1 MTEEYHEFLRSKRLV
16 VKPSGFEPEG
26 ISNTLFQFQKDIV
39 RWACKKGKAAIF
51 AGTGLGKTAMQLEWA
66 HQVHQHTGA
75 DVLILAP
82 LSVAEQTIQ
91 EGEKFEVVAH
101 LCKTQADVKH
111 GVNITNY
118 EKLSHFDTDHF
129 AGIVLDESSILKSF
143 DGKVRTEI
151 IEKFRDTPFKLACTA
166 TPAPND
172 HMELAN
178 HAEFLHVMS
187 RPEMLATFF
196 VHDGG
201 STSQWRLKGHAVKD
215 FWEWVA
221 SWAVMMSMPSDL
233 GYEDNGF
240 KLPPMKT
247 EQITVDRTGY
257 AVKEAQT
264 LQERRRARTDSL
276 DLRVKRSVELV
287 SSKPG
292 ESWLIWCNLNKE
304 QDALEKAFG
313 DQCVSVRGSTPHEE
327 RMKYTTTWQSGNVH
341 IMVSKP
347 SVFGFGMNWQHC
359 HNVIFVGLSDSFEE
373 YYQAVRRCWRFGQKE
388 QVEVYVI
395 TSEKEG
401 AVVKN
406 IKRKE
411 RAFENMIHGMISA
424 TQEITKK
431 NIKETSREIEEYMT
445 QVDTGNGWE
454 MRMGDCVEQIKFVE
468 DNSIGYTI
476 FSPPFSSL
484 YTYSNS
490 ERDIG
495 NCRTDEEF
503 FAHFNFLAPELFRV
517 LKPGRLMSVHCM
529 NLPTSK
535 QMHGYIGIRD
545 FRGDLIRIF
554 QEAGF
559 IYHSEVV
566 IWKNPVT
573 AMQRTKALGLLWKQL
588 KKDSTMCRQGLPDYL
603 VTFRKPGEND
613 DRVGHT
619 AEEFP
624 VDLWQ
629 RYASPVWMD
638 INPSDTLQKES
649 VREDK
654 DERHIAPLQLEV
666 IRRGIELWTNPGDLI
681 LSPFAG
687 IGSEGFEAVK
697 AGRRFVGIELKES
710 YYKQACKN
718 LKRAEHEA
726 QKPPQSSLSTFE
738 ETAEEVA

>member
-1 MTEEYHEFLRSKRLV
+1 MSQNYHEFLKSKRLV
-16 VKPSGFEPEG
+16 VKPSGFEPDG
-26 ISNTLFQFQKDIV
+26 ISENLFPFQKDIV

-51 AGTGLGKTAMQLEWA
+51 AGTGLGKTGMQLEWA

-75 DVLILAP
+75 DVLVLAP
-82 LSVAEQTIQ
+82 LAVAEQTAR
-91 EGEKFEVVAH
+91 EGEKFEVVVH
-101 LCKTQADVKH
+101 LCKTQADVKP

-118 EKLSHFDTDHF
+118 EKLSHFDAGHF

-143 DGKVRTEI
+143 AGKVRTEI
-151 IEKFRDTPFKLACTA
+151 IEAFRDTPFKLACTA

-201 STSQWRLKGHAVKD
+201 TTSQWRLKGHAVKA

-240 KLPPMKT
+240 KLPPMEI
-247 EQITVDRTGY
+247 EQIVVDRTGY
-257 AVKEAQT
+257 IVKEAQT
-264 LQERRRARTDSL
+264 LQDRRRARTDSL
-276 DLRVKRSVELV
+276 DLRVQNAVELV
-287 SSKPG
+287 MSKPD
-292 ESWLIWCNLNKE
+292 ESWLVWCDLNKE
-304 QDALEKAFG
+304 SEALKKAIPG
-313 DQCVSVRGSTPHEE
+313 SVEVKGADDPDYKTSSLTGFARGEI
-327 RMKYTTTWQSGNVH
+327 K
-341 IMVSKP
+341 ILISKP
-347 SVFGFGMNWQHC
+347 SIAGFGMNFQVC
-359 HNVIFVGLSDSFEE
+359 HNQIFTGLSDSFEQ
-373 YYQAVRRCWRFGQKE
+373 YYQAVRRSWRFGQKE
-388 QVEVYVI
+388 QVKVYVI

-411 RAFENMIHGMISA
+411 RDFETMLHGMISA

-431 NIKETSREIEEYMT
+431 NIKETSREIEKYMT
-445 QVDTGNGWE
+445 GIDAGNGWE
-454 MRMGDCVEQIKFVE
+454 MRLGDNVEQIKTVE

-490 ERDIG
+490 ERDMG
-495 NCRTDEEF
+495 NCRTDQEF
-503 FAHFNFLAPELFRV
+503 FDHFNFLAPELFRT

-535 QMHGYIGIRD
+535 QNHGYIGIRD

-554 QEAGF
+554 QKAGF

-566 IWKNPVT
+566 IWKDPVT
-573 AMQRTKALGLLWKQL
+573 AMQRTKALGLLWKQI
-588 KKDSTMCRQGLPDYL
+588 KKDSTMCRQGIPDYL

-613 DRVGHT
+613 DRVEHT

-624 VDLWQ
+624 VEMWQ

-638 INPSDTLQKES
+638 INASETLQKES
-649 VREDK
+649 AREDE

-666 IRRGIELWTNPGDLI
+666 IRRGLELWTKPGDVV

-697 AGRRFVGIELKES
+697 AGRRFIGMELKES

-726 QKPPQSSLSTFE
+726 QKPPQASLFTFE
-738 ETAEEVA
+738 EEKETA

>member
-1 MTEEYHEFLRSKRLV
+1 MSQKYHEFLKSKRLV
-16 VKPSGFEPEG
+16 VKPSGFEPDGVSE
-26 ISNTLFQFQKDIV
+26 ILFPFQKDIV

-51 AGTGLGKTAMQLEWA
+51 AGTGLGKTGMQLEWA

-75 DVLILAP
+75 DVLVLAP
-82 LSVAEQTIQ
+82 LAVAEQTAR
-91 EGEKFEVVAH
+91 EGEKFEVVVH
-101 LCKTQADVKH
+101 LCKTQSDVKP

-118 EKLSHFDTDHF
+118 EKLSHFDAGHF
-129 AGIVLDESSILKSF
+129 AGIILDESSILKSF
-143 DGKVRTEI
+143 EGKVRTEI
-151 IEKFRDTPFKLACTA
+151 IEAFRDTPFKLACTA

-178 HAEFLHVMS
+178 HAEFLQVMS

-201 STSQWRLKGHAVKD
+201 STSQWRLKGHAVKA

-240 KLPPMKT
+240 KLPPMEI
-247 EQITVDRTGY
+247 EQIVVDRTGY
-257 AVKEAQT
+257 VVKEAQT
-264 LQERRRARTDSL
+264 LQDRRRARTDSL
-276 DLRVKRSVELV
+276 DLRVQKAVELV
-287 SSKPG
+287 MSKPD
-292 ESWLIWCNLNKE
+292 ESWLVWCDLNKE
-304 QDALEKAFG
+304 SDALKKAIPG
-313 DQCVSVRGSTPHEE
+313 SVEVKGADDPDYKTASLTGFAKGEI
-327 RMKYTTTWQSGNVH
+327 K
-341 IMVSKP
+341 ILISKP
-347 SVFGFGMNWQHC
+347 SIAGFGMNFQVC
-359 HNVIFVGLSDSFEE
+359 HNQVFTGLSDSFEQ
-373 YYQAVRRCWRFGQKE
+373 YYQAVRRSWRFGQKE
-388 QVEVYVI
+388 QVKVYVI

-411 RAFENMIHGMISA
+411 RDFEAMLHGMISA

-431 NIKETSREIEEYMT
+431 NIKETSREVEKYMT
-445 QVDTGNGWE
+445 GVDTGNGWE
-454 MRMGDCVEQIKFVE
+454 MRLGDNVEHIKSIE

-490 ERDIG
+490 ERDMG
-495 NCRTDEEF
+495 NCRTDQEF
-503 FAHFNFLAPELFRV
+503 FDHFSFLAPELFRT

-535 QMHGYIGIRD
+535 QNHGYIGIRD

-554 QEAGF
+554 QKAGF

-566 IWKNPVT
+566 IWKDPVT
-573 AMQRTKALGLLWKQL
+573 AMQRTKALGLLWKQI
-588 KKDSTMCRQGLPDYL
+588 KKDSTMCRQGIPDYL

-613 DRVGHT
+613 DRVEHT

-624 VDLWQ
+624 VDMWQ

-638 INPSDTLQKES
+638 INASETLQKES
-649 VREDK
+649 AREDE

-666 IRRGIELWTNPGDLI
+666 IRRGLELWTKPGDVV

-697 AGRRFVGIELKES
+697 AGRRFIGMELKES

-726 QKPPQSSLSTFE
+726 QKPPQASLFTFE
-738 ETAEEVA
+738 EEKETA

>member
-1 MTEEYHEFLRSKRLV
+1 MSQNYHEFLKSKRLV
-16 VKPSGFEPEG
+16 VKPSGFEPDG
-26 ISNTLFQFQKDIV
+26 ISEILFPFQKDIV

-51 AGTGLGKTAMQLEWA
+51 AGTGLGKTGMQLEWA

-75 DVLILAP
+75 DVLVLAP
-82 LSVAEQTIQ
+82 LAVAEQTAR
-91 EGEKFEVVAH
+91 EGEKFEVVVH
-101 LCKTQADVKH
+101 LCKTQADVKP

-118 EKLSHFDTDHF
+118 EKLAHFDAGHF

-143 DGKVRTEI
+143 AGKVRTEI
-151 IEKFRDTPFKLACTA
+151 IEAFRDTPFKLACTA

-201 STSQWRLKGHAVKD
+201 TTSQWRLKGHAVKA

-240 KLPPMKT
+240 KLPPMEI
-247 EQITVDRTGY
+247 EQIVVDRTGY
-257 AVKEAQT
+257 IVKEAQT
-264 LQERRRARTDSL
+264 LQDRRRARTDSL
-276 DLRVKRSVELV
+276 DLRVQKAVELV
-287 SSKPG
+287 MSKPD
-292 ESWLIWCNLNKE
+292 ESWLVWCDLNKE
-304 QDALEKAFG
+304 SEALKKAIPG
-313 DQCVSVRGSTPHEE
+313 SVEVKGADDPDYKASSLTGFARGEI
-327 RMKYTTTWQSGNVH
+327 K
-341 IMVSKP
+341 ILISKP
-347 SVFGFGMNWQHC
+347 SIAGFGMNFQVC
-359 HNVIFVGLSDSFEE
+359 HNQVFTGLSDSFEQ
-373 YYQAVRRCWRFGQKE
+373 YYQAVRRSWRFGQKE
-388 QVEVYVI
+388 QVKVYVI

-411 RAFENMIHGMISA
+411 RDFETMLHGMISA

-431 NIKETSREIEEYMT
+431 NIKETSREIEKYMT
-445 QVDTGNGWE
+445 GIDAGNGWE
-454 MRMGDCVEQIKFVE
+454 MRLGDNVEQIKSVE

-490 ERDIG
+490 ERDMG
-495 NCRTDEEF
+495 NCRTDQEF
-503 FAHFNFLAPELFRV
+503 FDHFNFLAPELFRT

-535 QMHGYIGIRD
+535 QNHGYIGIRD

-554 QEAGF
+554 QKAGF

-566 IWKNPVT
+566 IWKDPVT
-573 AMQRTKALGLLWKQL
+573 AMQRTKALGLLWKQI
-588 KKDSTMCRQGLPDYL
+588 KKDSTMCRQGIPDYL

-613 DRVGHT
+613 DRVEHT

-624 VDLWQ
+624 VEMWQ

-638 INPSDTLQKES
+638 INASETLQKES
-649 VREDK
+649 AREDE

-666 IRRGIELWTNPGDLI
+666 IRRGLELWTKPGDVV

-697 AGRRFVGIELKES
+697 AGRKFIGMELKES

-726 QKPPQSSLSTFE
+726 QKPPQASLFTFE
-738 ETAEEVA
+738 EEKETA

>member
-1 MTEEYHEFLRSKRLV
+1 MSQNYHEFLKSKRLV
-16 VKPSGFEPEG
+16 VKPSGFEPDG
-26 ISNTLFQFQKDIV
+26 ISEILFPFQKDIV

-51 AGTGLGKTAMQLEWA
+51 AGTGLGKTGMQLEWA

-75 DVLILAP
+75 DVLVLAP
-82 LSVAEQTIQ
+82 LAVAEQTAR
-91 EGEKFEVVAH
+91 EGEKFEVVVH
-101 LCKTQADVKH
+101 LCKTQADVKP

-118 EKLSHFDTDHF
+118 EKLAHFDAGHF

-143 DGKVRTEI
+143 EGKVRTEI
-151 IEKFRDTPFKLACTA
+151 IEAFRDTPFKLACTA

-201 STSQWRLKGHAVKD
+201 TTSQWRLKGHAVKA

-240 KLPPMKT
+240 KLPPMEI
-247 EQITVDRTGY
+247 EQIVVDRTGY
-257 AVKEAQT
+257 IVKEAQT
-264 LQERRRARTDSL
+264 LQDRRRARTDSL
-276 DLRVKRSVELV
+276 DLRVQNAVELV
-287 SSKPG
+287 MSKPD
-292 ESWLIWCNLNKE
+292 ESWLVWRDLNKE
-304 QDALEKAFG
+304 SEALKKAIPG
-313 DQCVSVRGSTPHEE
+313 SVEVKGADDPDYKTSSLTGFARGEI
-327 RMKYTTTWQSGNVH
+327 K
-341 IMVSKP
+341 ILISKP
-347 SVFGFGMNWQHC
+347 SIAGFGMNFQVC
-359 HNVIFVGLSDSFEE
+359 HNQVFTGLSDSFEQ
-373 YYQAVRRCWRFGQKE
+373 YYQAVRRSWRFGQKE
-388 QVEVYVI
+388 QVKVYVI

-411 RAFENMIHGMISA
+411 RDFETMLHGMISA

-431 NIKETSREIEEYMT
+431 NIKETSREIEKYMT
-445 QVDTGNGWE
+445 GIDAGNGWE
-454 MRMGDCVEQIKFVE
+454 MRLGDNVEQIKTVE

-490 ERDIG
+490 ERDMG
-495 NCRTDEEF
+495 NCRTDQEF
-503 FAHFNFLAPELFRV
+503 FDHFNFLAPELFRT

-535 QMHGYIGIRD
+535 QNHGYIGIRD

-554 QEAGF
+554 QKAGF

-566 IWKNPVT
+566 IWKDPVT
-573 AMQRTKALGLLWKQL
+573 AMQRTKALGLLWKQI
-588 KKDSTMCRQGLPDYL
+588 KKDSTMCRQGIPDYL

-613 DRVGHT
+613 DRVEHT

-624 VDLWQ
+624 VEMWQ

-638 INPSDTLQKES
+638 INASETLQKES
-649 VREDK
+649 AREDE

-666 IRRGIELWTNPGDLI
+666 IRRGLELWTKPGDVV

-697 AGRRFVGIELKES
+697 AGRRFIGMELKES

-726 QKPPQSSLSTFE
+726 QKPPQASLFTFE
-738 ETAEEVA
+738 EEKETA

>member
-1 MTEEYHEFLRSKRLV
+1 MSQNYHEFLKSKRLV
-16 VKPSGFEPEG
+16 VKPSGFEPDG
-26 ISNTLFQFQKDIV
+26 ISEILFPFQKDIV

-51 AGTGLGKTAMQLEWA
+51 AGTGLGKTGMQLEWA

-75 DVLILAP
+75 DVLVLAP
-82 LSVAEQTIQ
+82 LAVAEQTAR
-91 EGEKFEVVAH
+91 EGEKFEVVVH
-101 LCKTQADVKH
+101 LCKTQADVKP

-118 EKLSHFDTDHF
+118 EKLAHFDAGHF

-143 DGKVRTEI
+143 AGKVRTEI
-151 IEKFRDTPFKLACTA
+151 IEAFQDTPFKLACTA

-201 STSQWRLKGHAVKD
+201 TTSQWRLKGHAVKA

-240 KLPPMKT
+240 KLPPMEI
-247 EQITVDRTGY
+247 EQIVVDRTGY

-264 LQERRRARTDSL
+264 LQDRRRARTDSL
-276 DLRVKRSVELV
+276 DLRVQKAVDLV
-287 SSKPG
+287 MSKPD
-292 ESWLIWCNLNKE
+292 ESWLVWCDLNKE
-304 QDALEKAFG
+304 SEALKKAIPGSVEVKGADDPDYKASSLTGFANG
-313 DQCVSVRGSTPHEE
+313 DI
-327 RMKYTTTWQSGNVH
+327 K
-341 IMVSKP
+341 ILISKP
-347 SVFGFGMNWQHC
+347 SIAGFGMNFQVC
-359 HNVIFVGLSDSFEE
+359 HNQVFTGLSDSFEQ
-373 YYQAVRRCWRFGQKE
+373 YYQAVRRSWRFGQKE
-388 QVEVYVI
+388 QVTVYVI

-411 RAFENMIHGMISA
+411 RDFETMLHGMISA

-431 NIKETSREIEEYMT
+431 NIKETSREIEKYMT
-445 QVDTGNGWE
+445 GTDTGNGWE
-454 MRMGDCVEQIKFVE
+454 MRLGDNVELIKSVE

-490 ERDIG
+490 ERDMG
-495 NCRTDEEF
+495 NCRTDQEF
-503 FAHFNFLAPELFRV
+503 FDHFNFLAPELFRT

-535 QMHGYIGIRD
+535 QNHGYIGIRD

-554 QEAGF
+554 QKAGF

-566 IWKNPVT
+566 IWKDPVT
-573 AMQRTKALGLLWKQL
+573 AMHRTKALGLLWKQI
-588 KKDSTMCRQGLPDYL
+588 KKDSTMCRQGIPDYL

-613 DRVGHT
+613 DRVEHT

-624 VDLWQ
+624 VEMWQ

-638 INPSDTLQKES
+638 INASETLQKES
-649 VREDK
+649 AREDE

-666 IRRGIELWTNPGDLI
+666 IRRGLELWTKPGDVV

-697 AGRRFVGIELKES
+697 AGRKFIGMELKES

-726 QKPPQSSLSTFE
+726 QKPPQASLFTFE
-738 ETAEEVA
+738 EEKETA

>member
-1 MTEEYHEFLRSKRLV
+1 MSQNYHEFLKSKRLV
-16 VKPSGFEPEG
+16 VKPSGFEPDG
-26 ISNTLFQFQKDIV
+26 ISEILFPFQKDIV

-51 AGTGLGKTAMQLEWA
+51 AGTGLGKTGMQLEWA

-75 DVLILAP
+75 DVLVLAP
-82 LSVAEQTIQ
+82 LAVAEQTAR
-91 EGEKFEVVAH
+91 EGEKFEVVVH
-101 LCKTQADVKH
+101 LCKTQADVKP

-118 EKLSHFDTDHF
+118 EKLAHFDAGHF

-143 DGKVRTEI
+143 AGKVRTEI
-151 IEKFRDTPFKLACTA
+151 IEAFRDTPFKLACTA

-201 STSQWRLKGHAVKD
+201 TTSQWRLKGHAVKA

-240 KLPPMKT
+240 KLPPMEI
-247 EQITVDRTGY
+247 EQIVVDRTGY
-257 AVKEAQT
+257 IVKEAQT
-264 LQERRRARTDSL
+264 LQDRRRARTDSL
-276 DLRVKRSVELV
+276 DLRVQKAVELV
-287 SSKPG
+287 LSKPD
-292 ESWLIWCNLNKE
+292 ESWLVWCDLNKE
-304 QDALEKAFG
+304 SEALKKAIPG
-313 DQCVSVRGSTPHEE
+313 SVEVKGADDPDYKTSSLTGFARGEI
-327 RMKYTTTWQSGNVH
+327 K
-341 IMVSKP
+341 ILISKP
-347 SVFGFGMNWQHC
+347 SIAGFGMNFQVC
-359 HNVIFVGLSDSFEE
+359 HNQVFTGLSDSFEQ
-373 YYQAVRRCWRFGQKE
+373 YYQAVRRSWRFGQKE
-388 QVEVYVI
+388 QVKVYVI

-411 RAFENMIHGMISA
+411 RDFETMLHGMISA

-431 NIKETSREIEEYMT
+431 NIKETSREIEKYMT
-445 QVDTGNGWE
+445 GIDAGNGWE
-454 MRMGDCVEQIKFVE
+454 MRLGDNVEQIKTVE

-476 FSPPFSSL
+476 FSPPFPSL

-490 ERDIG
+490 ERDMG
-495 NCRTDEEF
+495 NCRTDQEF
-503 FAHFNFLAPELFRV
+503 FDHFNFLVPELFRT

-535 QMHGYIGIRD
+535 QNHGYIGIRD

-554 QEAGF
+554 QKAGF

-566 IWKNPVT
+566 IWKDPVT
-573 AMQRTKALGLLWKQL
+573 AMQRTKALGLLWKQI
-588 KKDSTMCRQGLPDYL
+588 KKDSTMCRQGIPDYL

-613 DRVGHT
+613 DRVEHT

-624 VDLWQ
+624 LEMWQ

-638 INPSDTLQKES
+638 INASETLQKES
-649 VREDK
+649 AREDE

-666 IRRGIELWTNPGDLI
+666 IRRGLELWTKPGDVV

-697 AGRRFVGIELKES
+697 AGRRFIGIELKES

-726 QKPPQSSLSTFE
+726 LKPPQASLFTFGE
-738 ETAEEVA
+738 EKETA

>member
-1 MTEEYHEFLRSKRLV
+1 MSQNYHEFLKSKRLV
-16 VKPSGFEPEG
+16 VKPSGFEPDG
-26 ISNTLFQFQKDIV
+26 ISEILFPFQKDIV

-51 AGTGLGKTAMQLEWA
+51 AGTGLGKTGMQLEWA

-75 DVLILAP
+75 DVLVLAP
-82 LSVAEQTIQ
+82 LAVAEQTAR
-91 EGEKFEVVAH
+91 EGEKFEVVVH
-101 LCKTQADVKH
+101 LCKTQADVKP

-118 EKLSHFDTDHF
+118 EKLAHFDAGHF

-143 DGKVRTEI
+143 EGKVRTEI
-151 IEKFRDTPFKLACTA
+151 IEAFRDTPFKLACTA

-201 STSQWRLKGHAVKD
+201 TTSQWRLKGHAVKA

-240 KLPPMKT
+240 KLPPMEI
-247 EQITVDRTGY
+247 EQIVVDRTGY
-257 AVKEAQT
+257 IVKEAQT
-264 LQERRRARTDSL
+264 LQDRRRARTDSL
-276 DLRVKRSVELV
+276 DLRVQNAVELV
-287 SSKPG
+287 MSKPD
-292 ESWLIWCNLNKE
+292 ESWLVWCDLNKE
-304 QDALEKAFG
+304 SEALKKAIPG
-313 DQCVSVRGSTPHEE
+313 SVEVKGADDPDYKTSSLTGFARGEI
-327 RMKYTTTWQSGNVH
+327 K
-341 IMVSKP
+341 ILISKP
-347 SVFGFGMNWQHC
+347 SIAGFGMNFQVC
-359 HNVIFVGLSDSFEE
+359 HNQVFTGLSDSFEQ
-373 YYQAVRRCWRFGQKE
+373 YYQAVRRSWRFGQKE
-388 QVEVYVI
+388 QVKVYVI

-411 RAFENMIHGMISA
+411 RDFETMLHGMISA

-431 NIKETSREIEEYMT
+431 NIKETSREIEKYMT
-445 QVDTGNGWE
+445 GTDAGNGWE
-454 MRMGDCVEQIKFVE
+454 MRLGDSVEQIKTVE

-490 ERDIG
+490 ERDMG
-495 NCRTDEEF
+495 NCRTDQEF
-503 FAHFNFLAPELFRV
+503 FDHFNFLAPELFRT

-535 QMHGYIGIRD
+535 QNHGYIGIRD

-554 QEAGF
+554 QKAGF

-566 IWKNPVT
+566 IWKDPVT
-573 AMQRTKALGLLWKQL
+573 AMQRTKALGLLWKQI
-588 KKDSTMCRQGLPDYL
+588 KKDSTMCRQGIPDYL

-613 DRVGHT
+613 DRVEHT

-624 VDLWQ
+624 VEMWQ

-638 INPSDTLQKES
+638 INASETLQKES
-649 VREDK
+649 AREDE

-666 IRRGIELWTNPGDLI
+666 IRRGLELWTKPGDVV

-697 AGRRFVGIELKES
+697 AGRRFIGMELKES

-726 QKPPQSSLSTFE
+726 QKPPQASLFTFE
-738 ETAEEVA
+738 EEKETA

>member
-1 MTEEYHEFLRSKRLV
+1 MSQNYHEFLKSKRLV
-16 VKPSGFEPEG
+16 VKPSGFEPDG
-26 ISNTLFQFQKDIV
+26 ISEILFPFQKDIV

-51 AGTGLGKTAMQLEWA
+51 AGTGLGKTGMQLEWA

-75 DVLILAP
+75 DVLVLAP
-82 LSVAEQTIQ
+82 LAVAEQTAR
-91 EGEKFEVVAH
+91 EGEKFEVVVH
-101 LCKTQADVKH
+101 LCKTQADVKP

-118 EKLSHFDTDHF
+118 EKLAHFNAGHF

-143 DGKVRTEI
+143 EGKVRTEI
-151 IEKFRDTPFKLACTA
+151 IEAFRDTPFKLACTA

-201 STSQWRLKGHAVKD
+201 TTSQWRLKGHAVKA

-240 KLPPMKT
+240 KLPPMEI
-247 EQITVDRTGY
+247 EQIVVDRTGY
-257 AVKEAQT
+257 IVKEAQT
-264 LQERRRARTDSL
+264 LQDRRRARTDSL
-276 DLRVKRSVELV
+276 DLRVQNAVELV
-287 SSKPG
+287 MSKPD
-292 ESWLIWCNLNKE
+292 ESWLVWCDLNKE
-304 QDALEKAFG
+304 SEALKKAIPG
-313 DQCVSVRGSTPHEE
+313 SVEVKGADDPDYKTSSLTGFARGEI
-327 RMKYTTTWQSGNVH
+327 K
-341 IMVSKP
+341 ILISKP
-347 SVFGFGMNWQHC
+347 SIAGFGMNFQVC
-359 HNVIFVGLSDSFEE
+359 HNQVFTGLSDSFEQ
-373 YYQAVRRCWRFGQKE
+373 YYQAVRRSWRFGQKE
-388 QVEVYVI
+388 QVKVYVI

-411 RAFENMIHGMISA
+411 RDFETMLHGMISA

-431 NIKETSREIEEYMT
+431 NIKETSREIEKYMT
-445 QVDTGNGWE
+445 GTDAGNGWE
-454 MRMGDCVEQIKFVE
+454 MRLGDNVEQIKTVE

-490 ERDIG
+490 ERDMG
-495 NCRTDEEF
+495 NCRTDQEF
-503 FAHFNFLAPELFRV
+503 FDHFNFLAPELFRT

-535 QMHGYIGIRD
+535 QNHGYIGIRD

-554 QEAGF
+554 QKAGF

-566 IWKNPVT
+566 IWKDPVT
-573 AMQRTKALGLLWKQL
+573 AMQRTKALGLLWKQI
-588 KKDSTMCRQGLPDYL
+588 KKDSTMCRQGIPDYL

-613 DRVGHT
+613 DRVEHT

-624 VDLWQ
+624 VEMWQ

-638 INPSDTLQKES
+638 INASETLQKES
-649 VREDK
+649 AREDE

-666 IRRGIELWTNPGDLI
+666 IRRGLELWTKPGDVV

-697 AGRRFVGIELKES
+697 AGRKFIGMELKES

-726 QKPPQSSLSTFE
+726 QKPPQASLFTFE
-738 ETAEEVA
+738 EEKETA

>member
-1 MTEEYHEFLRSKRLV
+1 MSQNYHDFLKSKRLV
-16 VKPSGFEPEG
+16 VKPSGFEPDG
-26 ISNTLFQFQKDIV
+26 ISEILFPFQKDIV

-51 AGTGLGKTAMQLEWA
+51 AGTGLGKTGMQLEWA

-75 DVLILAP
+75 DVLVLAP
-82 LSVAEQTIQ
+82 LAVAEQTAR
-91 EGEKFEVVAH
+91 EGEKFEVVVH
-101 LCKTQADVKH
+101 LCKTQADVKP

-118 EKLSHFDTDHF
+118 EKLAHFDAGHF

-143 DGKVRTEI
+143 EGKVRTEI
-151 IEKFRDTPFKLACTA
+151 IEAFRDTPFKLACTA

-201 STSQWRLKGHAVKD
+201 TTSQWRLKGHAVKA

-240 KLPPMKT
+240 KLPPMEI
-247 EQITVDRTGY
+247 EQIVVDRTGY
-257 AVKEAQT
+257 IVKEAQT
-264 LQERRRARTDSL
+264 LQDRRRARTDSL
-276 DLRVKRSVELV
+276 DLRVQRAVELV
-287 SSKPG
+287 MSKPG
-292 ESWLIWCNLNKE
+292 ESWLVWCDLNKE
-304 QDALEKAFG
+304 SEALKKAIPG
-313 DQCVSVRGSTPHEE
+313 SVEVKGADDPDYKTSSLTGFARGEI
-327 RMKYTTTWQSGNVH
+327 K
-341 IMVSKP
+341 ILISKP
-347 SVFGFGMNWQHC
+347 SIAGFGMNFQVC
-359 HNVIFVGLSDSFEE
+359 HNQVFTGLSDSFEQ
-373 YYQAVRRCWRFGQKE
+373 YYQAVRRSWRFGQKE
-388 QVEVYVI
+388 QVKVYVI

-411 RAFENMIHGMISA
+411 RDFETMLHGMISA

-431 NIKETSREIEEYMT
+431 NIKETSREIEKYMT
-445 QVDTGNGWE
+445 GIDAGNGWE
-454 MRMGDCVEQIKFVE
+454 MRLGDNVEQIKTVE

-490 ERDIG
+490 ERDMG
-495 NCRTDEEF
+495 NCRTDQEF
-503 FAHFNFLAPELFRV
+503 FDHFNFLAPELFRT

-535 QMHGYIGIRD
+535 QNHGYIGIRD

-554 QEAGF
+554 QKAGF

-566 IWKNPVT
+566 IWKDPVT
-573 AMQRTKALGLLWKQL
+573 AMQRTKALGLLWKQI
-588 KKDSTMCRQGLPDYL
+588 KKDSTMCRQGIPDYL

-613 DRVGHT
+613 DRVEHT

-624 VDLWQ
+624 VEMWQ

-638 INPSDTLQKES
+638 INASETLQKES
-649 VREDK
+649 AREDE

-666 IRRGIELWTNPGDLI
+666 IRRGLELWTKPGDVV

-697 AGRRFVGIELKES
+697 AGRKFIGMELKES

-726 QKPPQSSLSTFE
+726 QKPPQASLFTFE
-738 ETAEEVA
+738 EEKETA